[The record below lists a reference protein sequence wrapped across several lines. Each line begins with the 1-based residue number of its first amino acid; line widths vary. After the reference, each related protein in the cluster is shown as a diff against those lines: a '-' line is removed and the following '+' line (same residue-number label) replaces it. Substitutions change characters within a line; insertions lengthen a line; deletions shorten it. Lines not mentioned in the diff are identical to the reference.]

1 MADEKII
8 DIDLSQISSFVERL
22 NSAAQGDFKKE
33 LSLWMEGI
41 GEEFL
46 RIVEDE
52 IIRRE
57 VVDTRLLLNS
67 FQRGAADNV
76 WVIAEDGLRLEV
88 GTNVEY
94 AAYVNDGH
102 WTCKKGE
109 IGRFVP
115 GTWSGDKFQY
125 DPGAKTGMYLKQQWI
140 DSKPY
145 FNSAII
151 IMEKMVPE
159 LLEAKLEEWMGKYFS
174 DFI

>member
-41 GEEFL
+41 GEDFL
-46 RIVEDE
+46 RIVTDE
-52 IIRRE
+52 IERRKIT
-57 VVDTRLLLNS
+57 DTRLLFDS
-67 FQRGAADNV
+67 FQRGDGNNV
-76 WVIAEDGLRLEV
+76 WVITEGGLRLEV